1 MSLRSILTPVL
12 LFCILVAPGAAMG
25 TVVCI
30 GIDGHVQL
38 EAARHGRCRSLT
50 VPPAAWQSPTGDT
63 RAEADHCGS
72 CVDIPALIGDTRE
85 YPGAVAAP
93 PAQLYVPVPVLT
105 VSAAVPGT
113 DMTPALALGSSP
125 LCLPPVTL
133 TLRTVVLLI

>member
-1 MSLRSILTPVL
+1 MLLRSILTPML
-12 LFCILVAPGAAMG
+12 LFCILVAPGAAMD

-50 VPPAAWQSPTGDT
+50 VPPSAWQSPTGGPL
-63 RAEADHCGS
+63 AEADHCGS
-72 CVDIPALIGDTRE
+72 CVDLPVLIGATRE

-105 VSAAVPGT
+105 VSAAVLGT
-113 DMTPALALGSSP
+113 DLTTAFSLVSSP
-125 LCLPPVTL
+125 LFLRPVIL
-133 TLRTVVLLI
+133 ALRTVVLLI